1 MGAGP
6 SSIWAAYK
14 IFDANNCN
22 GSLSQVLNGS
32 GVSVIETNGSNNLRY
47 AVAGAYDKAVYFT
60 TLNNTGGV
68 LTAVAYPFPVQ
79 PLLSTNL
86 FNQAPATKPLIVESS
101 TPNQYYIC
109 GAYESHMYILNVD
122 VNGSVIWSAF
132 YNVAEGMIPKD
143 IIVNPYIS
151 QHIAV
156 VGQAKL
162 SVINTQGFFM
172 DVDGTNGAIAQTQ
185 LYGQSVN
192 CEMFNSI
199 AVAGNAGVSNG
210 SGFVIGGFT
219 KQITD
224 NTGRPWVLKVDSVGG
239 VIWSKIHTPSLGA
252 CYDVKDVIQRVNTL
266 NNYEYYVLLAST
278 AGMQVLK
285 LNASGGSFHGS
296 APNGLYNEFVYNIPS
311 IIPAKSTCLSL
322 VNGAGT
328 GYNTGIQVYGTSY
341 NFPGMNGSYVV
352 NAYFNGETGCYHTLD
367 TIHET
372 MNGPKSGTGVLVSKF
387 GSLPAC
393 TNFQVQAFFPGGSIS
408 YPCFGPVPAGDNQ
421 RVMGQGIDAA
431 TSLSEN
437 EGIRIFPNPVA
448 DKTTVHYSSPENGK
462 VKIDLYTVTGEL
474 VWTAS
479 PINLTEGE
487 HEEEIDFKN
496 LELKSGIYFVTTQVN
511 GVSSKQKLVYT
522 R

>member
-22 GSLSQVLNGS
+22 GSLSQVLNGN
-32 GVSVIETNGSNNLRY
+32 GVSVIETSGSNNLRY
-47 AVAGAYDKAVYFT
+47 AVAGSYDKAVYFT

-68 LTAVAYPFPVQ
+68 LNSVSYPFPVQ
-79 PLLSTNL
+79 PVLSASL

-101 TPNQYYIC
+101 VPNQYYIC
-109 GAYESHMYILNVD
+109 GAYQSHMYILNVD

-162 SVINTQGFFM
+162 SAFNTQGFFM
-172 DVDGTNGAIAQTQ
+172 DVDGINGAFAQTQ
-185 LYGQSVN
+185 LYGQAVN
-192 CEMFNSI
+192 CEVFNSI
-199 AVAGNAGVSNG
+199 TVAGNAGLSNG

-224 NTGRPWVLKVDSVGG
+224 NTGRPWVLKVDSIGS

-252 CYDVKDVIQRVNTL
+252 CYDVMDVIQRVNTL
-266 NNYEYYVLLAST
+266 NNYEYYVLLGST

-285 LNASGGSFHGS
+285 LNASGGPFQGTATTS
-296 APNGLYNEFVYNIPS
+296 LYNEFVYNIPS
-311 IIPAKSTCLSL
+311 LIPAKSTCLSL
-322 VNGAGT
+322 VNGVGT

-352 NAYFNGETGCYHTLD
+352 NAYFNGETGCYQTLD

-372 MNGPKSGTGVLVSKF
+372 MNGPKSGTGALVTKY
-387 GSLPAC
+387 GSLQAC

-431 TSLSEN
+431 ANLPVSDD
-437 EGIRIFPNPVA
+437 IRVFPNPVV
-448 DKTTVHYSSPENGK
+448 DKTTVHYSCTENSK
-462 VKIDLYTVTGEL
+462 VKIDLYTVTGQL
-474 VWTAS
+474 VWTSS
-479 PINLTEGE
+479 PINMGEGE
-487 HEEEIDFKN
+487 HEEEIDFNN
-496 LELKSGIYFVTTQVN
+496 LDLKAGVYFVTTQVN
-511 GVSSKQKLVYT
+511 GISNKQKLVYT